1 MFDQKESRQSAVNTE
16 AAVKVTTDII
26 VSNAEFVT
34 AVHGLLAETERYWV
48 AAFKVSPAD
57 KEAAWGG
64 SAVSVVP
71 DYTDA
76 NGYVST
82 AVLRPFDGVYK
93 KRKVNFARLRLVV
106 LDDSETDDC
115 SYLLET
121 SEGNYQAGFILAED
135 ITDEAVATRLQTA
148 LGQQGLVKADTNG
161 YSAVRYVRLPCAV
174 NTKKKPAW
182 QCRLTAWNPEVRYP
196 LEEFCARFKLDYAAI
211 IGGTER
217 KIPASTEWDGGDT
230 ERQSD
235 AELIRLIVSTESY
248 HGPLLTLSAR
258 YIKRGM
264 AERDVVEAV
273 QGILAAADDGS
284 DRCKARMRDIPR
296 IVKGA
301 AEKFKPADVDG
312 LPFGSEQALADAL
325 AHRAAGLLRWT
336 PGLDWMVNKGTHWE
350 RDLHLTR
357 YTLARDVCRDAA
369 ADAGKLAGKIC
380 SASTSSSIVNLARPA
395 PGVVTP
401 VDEWDKFPMVLN
413 TPGEAI
419 DLATGQAVS
428 RDGLLFT
435 QVSGVAPAKMPTPVW
450 DKFIHEVFGGDLE
463 MVEFMQRMGG
473 YCLSGS
479 VAEQKLFFLHGSG
492 ANGKSVFLEVLR
504 ALCGKYGHNLP
515 SEALMTS
522 RNEGH
527 ATTYAALHSKRLA
540 ISSEIEE
547 SAHWAEARIKSLTGD
562 KTMTARFMR
571 QDGFEFNITHKHLIA
586 GNFKP
591 RLKGDD
597 QAIVRRMVLIP
608 FAQTFEGSRRDNQL
622 ADKLV
627 AEYGGILSWFIE
639 GARKWAATGLA
650 IPASV
655 STASKD
661 YMAEN
666 NDLDLWLSE
675 CCLEGQEK
683 SSTSSSLYQSFAM
696 WKKRNGEFAP
706 SSKSFSQRLERTH
719 TKRKTKEG
727 MVFSGLVVVN
737 DFAFVAQEP
746 APPVAEEIDD
756 FLA

>member
-1 MFDQKESRQSAVNTE
+1 MKTTNEK
-16 AAVKVTTDII
+16 AAAQTTADPKSSGAII
-26 VSNAEFVT
+26 VSNAEFVAT
-34 AVHGLLAETERYWV
+34 VHGPLSADERYWV
-48 AAFKVSPAD
+48 TAFKVSPPDAENAEW
-57 KEAAWGG
+57 KG
-64 SAVSVVP
+64 SAVAVVS
-71 DYTDA
+71 DYTDCNA
-76 NGYVST
+76 YVST
-82 AVLRPFDGVYK
+82 AVLKPFDGLYK
-93 KRKVNFARLRLVV
+93 KRKANFSRLRLVV
-106 LDDSETDDC
+106 LDDSITDDC

-121 SEGNYQAGFILAED
+121 SAGNYQAGFILAEE
-135 ITDEAVATRLQTA
+135 ITDEAVATRLQKA
-148 LGQQGLVKADTNG
+148 LGKQGLVKADTSG
-161 YSAVRYVRLPCAV
+161 YSAVRYVRLPCGI
-174 NTKKKPAW
+174 NNKKTPAW
-182 QCRLTAWNPEVRYP
+182 KCRITDWNPDLRYK
-196 LEEFCARFKLDYAAI
+196 LDEFCARFGLDYAAI
-211 IGGTER
+211 IGTTER
-217 KIPASTEWDGGDT
+217 ASAPSGEWDGGDA
-230 ERQSD
+230 ERQTD
-235 AELIRLIVSTESY
+235 AELIRLIVSAESF
-248 HGPLLTLSAR
+248 HGPLLTMTAR

-264 AERDVVEAV
+264 TPAQVIETV
-273 QGILAAADDGS
+273 QGFMAAADDGS
-284 DRCKARMRDIPR
+284 DRFKSRLRDIPR
-296 IVKGA
+296 YVKGA
-301 AEKFKPADVDG
+301 AEKFKPDDVDG

-325 AHRAAGLLRWT
+325 AQRATGVLRWT

-350 RDLHLTR
+350 RDALLHRFTV
-357 YTLARDVCRDAA
+357 AREVCRDAA
-369 ADAGKLAGKIC
+369 ADAGKLASRIC
-380 SASTSSSIVNLARPA
+380 SASTASSILNLARSA
-395 PGVVTP
+395 HGVVTA
-401 VDEWDKFPMVLN
+401 VEEWDKHTMILN
-413 TPGEAI
+413 TPVDAI
-419 DLATGQAVS
+419 DLTTGQAVS

-435 QVSGVAPAKMPTPVW
+435 QVAGVAPEKMATPIW

-479 VAEQKLFFLHGSG
+479 VIEQKLFFLHGAG

-547 SAHWAEARIKSLTGD
+547 SAHWAESKIKSLTGD

-622 ADKLV
+622 PEKLA

-655 STASKD
+655 STASRD

-666 NDLDLWLSE
+666 NDLDLWMAE
-675 CCLEGQEK
+675 CCLQGQKE
-683 SSTSSSLYQSFAM
+683 SSTSGTLYQSFSQ
-696 WKKRNGEFAP
+696 WKKQNGEFAP

-719 TKRKTKEG
+719 TKRKTKNG
-727 MVFSGLVVVN
+727 MVFNGLCVVN
-737 DFAFVAQEP
+737 DFAYVAQDPTIPGNEL
-746 APPVAEEIDD
+746 DD